1 MPNSNDNSFAIMKAI
16 GELKSDI
23 QKDIGVVKSQNATQ
37 LEKIT
42 SLRNELLGDGGRVKN
57 IEDRFKD
64 QDFWH
69 NVKTFVVIPVVFGLH
84 KIATLMGWK
93 I

>member
-1 MPNSNDNSFAIMKAI
+1 MPSNDSNTFEIMKAI
-16 GELKSDI
+16 SQAKSDL
-23 QKDIGVVKSQNATQ
+23 QNDISEVKSQNAAQ
-37 LEKIT
+37 LVSIT
-42 SLRNELLGDGGRVKN
+42 GLRNELLGDGGRVKN

>member
-1 MPNSNDNSFAIMKAI
+1 MPSNDSNTFEIMKAI
-16 GELKSDI
+16 SQAKSDL
-23 QKDIGVVKSQNATQ
+23 QNDISEVKSQNAAQ
-37 LEKIT
+37 LVSIT
-42 SLRNELLGDGGRVKN
+42 GLRNELLGDGGRVKN

-69 NVKTFVVIPVVFGLH
+69 NIKTFVVIPVVFGLH